1 MAKKKESVEP
11 RNLWR
16 TRLSYLDKNIREK
29 WGGERDR
36 NIITSI
42 KLIEVINTKK
52 RKTRN
57 KKKTMKI
64 NCIVVKL
71 LKRANEHAH
80 ITAD

>member
-1 MAKKKESVEP
+1 MAKKKEGVEP

-42 KLIEVINTKK
+42 KLIEVIQRREKQETRRK
-52 RKTRN
+52 R
-57 KKKTMKI
+57 
-64 NCIVVKL
+64 
-71 LKRANEHAH
+71 
-80 ITAD
+80 